1 VAFVAV
7 IGAGPIGGALAQKVA
22 LRDRIGEV
30 RLIDPH
36 PGIAQGKALDILQS
50 SPVEAF
56 STRVVSAQSLHAA
69 AGADAIVLA
78 DSGATGKEHADE
90 EGLALVRQIAAF
102 ERGAPLVFA
111 GGSPRNAIAL
121 AVAELGVARWRVI
134 GTAPAAL
141 ESALRA
147 LTALALDASGVDV
160 QLRLVGTPPDGVVV
174 GWEEATASG
183 LPLGTQ
189 LAPHVMRAL
198 NDRIPKLWP
207 PGPLAL
213 ASAAARAVE
222 AIVNGSRRQLTCFVS
237 LESGPTRNAV
247 AAMPAQLGARGVIR
261 VLEPVLTGLE
271 RTQME
276 TAIERFSVPG
286 ART

>member
-1 VAFVAV
+1 M
-7 IGAGPIGGALAQKVA
+7 IGAGPIGGALAQKLA
-22 LRDRIGEV
+22 MRDRVSEV

-36 PGIAQGKALDILQS
+36 PSVAQGKALDILQS

-56 STRVVSAQSLHAA
+56 STRLVSAQSYHAA
-69 AGADAIVLA
+69 AGANVIVLA

-90 EGLALVRQIAAF
+90 DGLSLVRQIAAF
-102 ERGAPLVFA
+102 ERSSPLVFA
-111 GGSPRNAIAL
+111 AAGQRKVIAS
-121 AVAELGVARWRVI
+121 AVAELGVVRSRVI
-134 GTAPAAL
+134 GTSPGAL

-147 LTALALDASGVDV
+147 LTGLALDASGVDV
-160 QLRLVGTPPDGVVV
+160 HLRLVGTPPDGVVV

-183 LPLGTQ
+183 LPLRTQ
-189 LAPHVMRAL
+189 LAPHMMRSL

-213 ASAAARAVE
+213 ASAAARGVE
-222 AIVNGSRRQLTCFVS
+222 AIVNGSRRPLTCFVS

-247 AAMPAQLGARGVIR
+247 VAMPVQLGTRGVIR
-261 VLEPVLTGLE
+261 ILEPALTGLE

-286 ART
+286 SRS